1 MGSFFMRDLVTVFTD
16 RCHIDH
22 VEDMVTEVSR
32 PCPQCL
38 TEILLFIQAFFVL
51 FIGVLTMFVLFL
63 LYFQYVSVRKGIVED
78 S

>member
-51 FIGVLTMFVLFL
+51 LHWGTCFVCIL